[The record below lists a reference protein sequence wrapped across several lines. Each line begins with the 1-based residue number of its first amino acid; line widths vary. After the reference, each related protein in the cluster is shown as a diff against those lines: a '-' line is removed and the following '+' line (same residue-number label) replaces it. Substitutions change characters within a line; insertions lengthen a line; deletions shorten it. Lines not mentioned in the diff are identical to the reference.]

1 MKRGACHHAA
11 PSRAARVDPSS
22 RLSVGAIPQAPC
34 PSDGPAGSSATL
46 RLSERG
52 GEEGQASRM
61 RAAGAGDPAHL
72 TAETEGPRLSQSL
85 GAGPP
90 ESSLPVESRGRTRS
104 AVRCLPY
111 SPLPASAPLTCLCP
125 RPRASAAGTRRRSGH
140 PPVPGGAP
148 ECDLP
153 GPCRPVCTLPLVRL
167 QEQLRVDLKRSI

>member
-1 MKRGACHHAA
+1 MKRGARHHEA

-22 RLSVGAIPQAPC
+22 CVCVRAVPQAPC

-61 RAAGAGDPAHL
+61 RAAGAGGPTHL
-72 TAETEGPRLSQSL
+72 TAETEGPRLSRSL

-104 AVRCLPY
+104 ALRRLPY
-111 SPLPASAPLTCLCP
+111 SPLPACPPYPPLPPTTGLCRWDQEAAWAPAC
-125 RPRASAAGTRRRSGH
+125 
-140 PPVPGGAP
+140 PGGAP
-148 ECDLP
+148 GCDLP

-167 QEQLRVDLKRSI
+167 QKQLRVDLKRSI

>member
-90 ESSLPVESRGRTRS
+90 ETSLPVESRGRTRS
-104 AVRCLPY
+104 ALRCLPY
-111 SPLPASAPLTCLCP
+111 SPLPACPPYPPLPPLPTSAPDHGPLPLGP
-125 RPRASAAGTRRRSGH
+125 GGGLGTRLCRAGLLNVTSQGLA
-140 PPVPGGAP
+140 AP
-148 ECDLP
+148 CAP
-153 GPCRPVCTLPLVRL
+153 SP
-167 QEQLRVDLKRSI
+167 S